1 MNDTE
6 FLMQLA
12 RTIESRKGGDGGS
25 SYVAGLFAKGEEA
38 VLRKVM
44 EEATETLLAAKEGD
58 KLHLVRE
65 VADLWFHTLILL
77 ACHGA
82 GPDDVLAELRRREG
96 TSGIAEKAA
105 RQSGSGG

>member
-82 GPDDVLAELRRREG
+82 GPDDVLTELRRREG